1 MTNFYTSVNRYGN
14 NLLVRGYKS
23 GHRFSERVKFKPTFY
38 LPSDNPKNTWKS
50 LKGESLEELKFSDMR
65 DAKEFLQSM
74 DDIDNLKVHGT
85 NNYIAQYI
93 QEQYKGEIPFARN
106 KINVTSVDIEVASD
120 DGFPEPE
127 FAAHEVL
134 SITIKSSVDNTY
146 YVWGLEPYSVKDSIH
161 KHLKIEY
168 VECFDE
174 KDLLRKFVGHW
185 SSPRFV
191 PDVLT
196 GWNTKFFDMPY
207 LINRMGNLGMEQ
219 YYKRLSPWNMVDKR
233 EVTVQGRLSQ
243 FYAILGIQSLDYLD
257 LYKKFIYTQQ
267 ESYKLDHIAYVEL
280 NENKI
285 SYDEYGS
292 LHSLYK
298 NNFQKFIDYNIKDV
312 EIIERLEDKLGLITL
327 CMTIAYKGGVNYVDA
342 FGTTGI
348 WDTFIYRKLTD
359 DGIAVP
365 PKVDNDK
372 TEFAGGYV
380 KAPMVGKHKWV
391 VSFDLNSLYPHLIM
405 QYNMSPETVRD
416 VRVAGIDPDVCL
428 KGYTHDDGENSMAAN
443 GTLYRK
449 DKRGVIPTII
459 DTLYSERKVIKT
471 EMLKAEQE
479 SQTDDSYR
487 LVKKISNLN
496 NQQMAIKILMNSL
509 YGALGN
515 RFFRYYDL
523 RVAEGITLSGQ
534 LSIRWAEDATNKFM
548 NMVVGTSDVDY
559 VIAIDTD
566 SLYVNFEPLISKL
579 NIPESK
585 VVSVI
590 DKMCQDQFVPMMSR
604 SYQTLSD
611 NMSSYENKMVMEREV
626 IADVGIWT
634 AKKRYI
640 LNVHNSE
647 GVQYKEPKLKIMGI
661 EAVKSSTP
669 AICRDALKSIFK
681 VIVEED
687 ESSTQDAIKTFR
699 EYFYSRPAHEV
710 AFPRGVSNITKW
722 RDLNNDNGGLYKK
735 GTPIHVRG
743 VLVYNNA
750 ILENKLSKK
759 YALVKNGEKIK
770 FCYIKVPNPC
780 NENVIAFPDY
790 LPEEFGMS
798 KYIDYPLQFEKTF
811 LSPIIPILSS
821 IGWDVEPKAT
831 LEAFFS

>member
-1 MTNFYTSVNRYGN
+1 
-14 NLLVRGYKS
+14 
-23 GHRFSERVKFKPTFY
+23 
-38 LPSDNPKNTWKS
+38 
-50 LKGESLEELKFSDMR
+50 
-65 DAKEFLQSM
+65 
-74 DDIDNLKVHGT
+74 
-85 NNYIAQYI
+85 
-93 QEQYKGEIPFARN
+93 
-106 KINVTSVDIEVASD
+106 
-120 DGFPEPE
+120 
-127 FAAHEVL
+127 
-134 SITIKSSVDNTY
+134 
-146 YVWGLEPYSVKDSIH
+146 VKDSIH

>member
-1 MTNFYTSVNRYGN
+1 
-14 NLLVRGYKS
+14 
-23 GHRFSERVKFKPTFY
+23 
-38 LPSDNPKNTWKS
+38 
-50 LKGESLEELKFSDMR
+50 
-65 DAKEFLQSM
+65 
-74 DDIDNLKVHGT
+74 
-85 NNYIAQYI
+85 
-93 QEQYKGEIPFARN
+93 
-106 KINVTSVDIEVASD
+106 
-120 DGFPEPE
+120 
-127 FAAHEVL
+127 
-134 SITIKSSVDNTY
+134 
-146 YVWGLEPYSVKDSIH
+146 
-161 KHLKIEY
+161 
-168 VECFDE
+168 
-174 KDLLRKFVGHW
+174 
-185 SSPRFV
+185 
-191 PDVLT
+191 
-196 GWNTKFFDMPY
+196 
-207 LINRMGNLGMEQ
+207 
-219 YYKRLSPWNMVDKR
+219 
-233 EVTVQGRLSQ
+233 
-243 FYAILGIQSLDYLD
+243 
-257 LYKKFIYTQQ
+257 
-267 ESYKLDHIAYVEL
+267 
-280 NENKI
+280 
-285 SYDEYGS
+285 
-292 LHSLYK
+292 
-298 NNFQKFIDYNIKDV
+298 
-312 EIIERLEDKLGLITL
+312 
-327 CMTIAYKGGVNYVDA
+327 
-342 FGTTGI
+342 
-348 WDTFIYRKLTD
+348 
-359 DGIAVP
+359 
-365 PKVDNDK
+365 
-372 TEFAGGYV
+372 
-380 KAPMVGKHKWV
+380 
-391 VSFDLNSLYPHLIM
+391 
-405 QYNMSPETVRD
+405 MSPETVRD